1 MKSRRFLALAEISN
15 FIMIYLLI
23 LALGEV
29 WDMIYKRPFL
39 PILPV
44 GILVLLLFSYFLR
57 TLFDTRQFLLNN
69 FFVFA
74 LLHIFPL
81 LLIIFLPFDF
91 IYKLFLFG
99 VFVLLLI
106 SDLKSYFVSRGEG
119 FTYVSII
126 FVLLPSV
133 AYLFADIFD
142 FPFAMRYFFV
152 IGVLYVLLNYL
163 RLFFEN
169 AYLLS
174 VERKN
179 NEKMPLEDM
188 LRNDSKLV
196 VPFVVLSFVIMVL
209 TKIEAFD
216 RLTLFLYLKFANFL
230 GFLIIKITE
239 FADYIFEKLF
249 GDAEDVTMTITME
262 EIAESEG
269 SQTIFNVIS
278 IVMFIIVLA
287 IVVFVLIK
295 IIISIMK
302 SLIVKKEIKTMTIE
316 DDGMI
321 EIREKIVRKKSQ
333 KKENLSKIRKLYK
346 KTIIKN
352 IKKGYELKIY
362 QTPRERAEDINKM
375 MNEDIFEL
383 NALYEK
389 ERYGQV
395 ND

>member
-74 LLHIFPL
+74 LLHILPL

-99 VFVLLLI
+99 VFMLLLI

-119 FTYVSII
+119 FTYVTII
-126 FVLLPSV
+126 FVLLPSI

-152 IGVLYVLLNYL
+152 IGVLYVLFNYL

-174 VERKN
+174 IERKN

-216 RLTLFLYLKFANFL
+216 RVTLFLYLKFANFL

-278 IVMFIIVLA
+278 GVMFIIVLA

-352 IKKGYELKIY
+352 IKKGYELKNY

>member
-1 MKSRRFLALAEISN
+1 MALAEISN

-278 IVMFIIVLA
+278 GVMFIIVLA

-352 IKKGYELKIY
+352 IKMGYELKNY

>member
-1 MKSRRFLALAEISN
+1 MALAEISN

-39 PILPV
+39 LILPI
-44 GILVLLLFSYFLR
+44 GIFVLLLFSYLLR

-69 FFVFA
+69 FFIFA
-74 LLHIFPL
+74 LIHIFPL

-99 VFVLLLI
+99 VFMLLLI

-119 FTYVSII
+119 FTYVTII
-126 FVLLPSV
+126 FVLLPSI

-142 FPFAMRYFFV
+142 FTFAMRYFFV
-152 IGVLYVLLNYL
+152 IGVLYVLFNYL
-163 RLFFEN
+163 RLFLEN

-174 VERKN
+174 IERKN

-196 VPFVVLSFVIMVL
+196 IPFVVVSFIIMVL

-216 RLTLFLYLKFANFL
+216 RVTLFLYLKFANFL

-249 GDAEDVTMTITME
+249 GDADDVTMTITME

-278 IVMFIIVLA
+278 GVMFIIVLA
-287 IVVFVLIK
+287 VVVFVLVK
-295 IIISIMK
+295 IIISIIK

-352 IKKGYELKIY
+352 IKKGYELKNY

>member
-39 PILPV
+39 PILPI
-44 GILVLLLFSYFLR
+44 GIFVLLLFSYFLR

-74 LLHIFPL
+74 LLHLFPL

-99 VFVLLLI
+99 VFMLLLI

-119 FTYVSII
+119 FTYVTII
-126 FVLLPSV
+126 FVLLPSI

-142 FPFAMRYFFV
+142 FNFAMRYFFV
-152 IGVLYVLLNYL
+152 IGVLYVLFNYL

-174 VERKN
+174 IERKN

-188 LRNDSKLV
+188 LRNDTKLV

-216 RLTLFLYLKFANFL
+216 RVTLFLYMKFANFL

-278 IVMFIIVLA
+278 GVMFIIVLA

-352 IKKGYELKIY
+352 IKKGYELKNY

>member
-39 PILPV
+39 PILPI
-44 GILVLLLFSYFLR
+44 GIFVLLLFSYLLR

-74 LLHIFPL
+74 LIHIFPL

-99 VFVLLLI
+99 VFMLLLI

-119 FTYVSII
+119 FTYVTII
-126 FVLLPSV
+126 FVLLPSI

-142 FPFAMRYFFV
+142 FTFAMRYCFV
-152 IGVLYVLLNYL
+152 IGVLYVLFNYL

-174 VERKN
+174 IERKN

-196 VPFVVLSFVIMVL
+196 IPFVVVSFIIMVL

-216 RLTLFLYLKFANFL
+216 RVTLFLYLKFANFL

-249 GDAEDVTMTITME
+249 GDADDVTMTITME

-278 IVMFIIVLA
+278 GVMFIIVLA
-287 IVVFVLIK
+287 IVVFVLVK
-295 IIISIMK
+295 IIISIIK

-316 DDGMI
+316 DDSMI

-346 KTIIKN
+346 KTIVKN
-352 IKKGYELKIY
+352 IKKGYELKNY